1 MKVKR
6 RNGKV
11 EDFIREKIVV
21 AVVKAGG
28 NINMA
33 RTIANEIE
41 SELKNKDTVTTEE
54 IRGAVLSKLET
65 RDPKTYDSWIKFD
78 KERKGK

>member
-28 NINMA
+28 NIKTA
-33 RTIANEIE
+33 RDIASEIE
-41 SELKNKDTVTTEE
+41 SEFGRRDTVTTEE
-54 IRGAVLSKLET
+54 IRSEVLKKLET
-65 RDPKTYDSWIKFD
+65 RDSKAYDSWIRFD
-78 KERKGK
+78 KEKKGK